1 MFYALLSIFSKVAPC
16 QREVKSRFPQ
26 LLNIPLLLLLLLLS
40 MNRIISIIIPD
51 EKQNKGR
58 YGAQSLSKQC
68 VSLKTTTRRD
78 T

>member
-26 LLNIPLLLLLLLLS
+26 LLNIPLLLLLLLS